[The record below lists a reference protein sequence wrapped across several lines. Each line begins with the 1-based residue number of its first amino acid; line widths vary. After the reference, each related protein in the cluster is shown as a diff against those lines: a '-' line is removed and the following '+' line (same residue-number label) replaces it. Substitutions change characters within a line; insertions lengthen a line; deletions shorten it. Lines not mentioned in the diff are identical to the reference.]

1 MTKAFILGS
10 PQKPSRTPR
19 QSSQT
24 TSSPPP
30 WTWQEIFGMFI
41 FAGEVALNPLSPWI
55 VGSAGDT
62 DTCPSP
68 REEHKQAKALKRP
81 NSSAPAYSP
90 LEDGEF
96 RVLVLEPGAKNDDLS
111 CKLCICRHSDKVF
124 YRALSYAWGDPTKV
138 EQVRCNGQMI
148 GIGSNL
154 YLALIHLRHTR
165 YERIIWIDALCI
177 NQDDF
182 NERGHQV
189 RNMRTI
195 YTNASEVLV
204 WLGEADSHSRRVFGY
219 LSLSQWKAFRLNT
232 NWDRIGFDLTIVDQK
247 DFPSAADLASLGEL
261 LEKSW
266 FRRLWIL
273 QEVALAK
280 RVTLMAGDGRISWEC
295 FFWLIY
301 QVHRSGASQKD
312 FSASAQTSVKAV
324 LEMRRTRRSMQSRGR
339 HQRPLL
345 SVLLA
350 TSSGEC
356 SDIRDEIFAV
366 LALAGDYNFYRDTDD
381 FGPNYHLSP
390 QEVFK
395 KFAKWYI
402 SRGNLNV
409 LSCTTRNE
417 RDLTDELGELPSWV
431 PDWTRIYNDAPFIRY
446 MDRLP
451 FKAGQRGLLPTIDA
465 PRVTEDDA
473 LILSGVTVDVVKEV
487 APLPPSPVHPGAPRN
502 LGSMLLRYKR
512 WLCGCYDMECLG
524 ELLDQNLREF
534 FWKTMTAGL
543 DGEGCPATDN
553 VGRWFYDYLR
563 HVEQTESQSQGI
575 GNHSTALTMG
585 DDVAQL
591 RNGLVMSAVLM
602 WSYKRRPA
610 VTNRGTM
617 ALVPENTRNGDI
629 IVVVAGAKVP
639 LVFRKLGESY
649 TVLGEAF
656 ANDVM
661 DGWFLK
667 LLVEHQ
673 MKLGGQPDG
682 FALRKYAIR

>member
-1 MTKAFILGS
+1 MAKAFILGS
-10 PQKPSRTPR
+10 PQKHSRTPR

-55 VGSAGDT
+55 VGFAGDT

-81 NSSAPAYSP
+81 SSSAPAYSR

-138 EQVRCNGQMI
+138 KQVRCN
-148 GIGSNL
+148 
-154 YLALIHLRHTR
+154 
-165 YERIIWIDALCI
+165 
-177 NQDDF
+177 
-182 NERGHQV
+182 
-189 RNMRTI
+189 
-195 YTNASEVLV
+195 EVLV
-204 WLGEADSHSRRVFGY
+204 WLGEADSHSRRVFEY
-219 LSLSQWKAFRLNT
+219 LSLSKWKAFRLNT

-280 RVTLMAGDGRISWEC
+280 RVTLMAGHGRISWDSS
-295 FFWLIY
+295 LGSI
-301 QVHRSGASQKD
+301 AKD

-324 LEMRRTRRSMQSRGR
+324 LEMWRTRRSMQSWDR

-356 SDIRDEIFAV
+356 SDIRDKIFAV
-366 LALAGDYNFYRDTDD
+366 LALASDYSFDRDSDD

-390 QEVFK
+390 QEIFK
-395 KFAKWYI
+395 KFAKWCI
-402 SRGNLNV
+402 SRGNLNI
-409 LSCTTRNE
+409 LSCTTRNGL
-417 RDLTDELGELPSWV
+417 DLTDELGELPSWV
-431 PDWTRIYNDAPFIRY
+431 PDWTRIYNDVPFIRY

-451 FKAGQRGLLPTIDA
+451 FNAGQADFLPTIDA

-487 APLPPSPVHPGAPRN
+487 APLPPSPIHLGASRN
-502 LGSMLLRYKR
+502 LGSMLLHYKR
-512 WLCGCYDMECLG
+512 WLCGCHNMECLG
-524 ELLDQNLREF
+524 ELPNQNLREF

-553 VGRWFYDYLR
+553 VGRWFHDYLR

-575 GNHSTALTMG
+575 GNHSTVSTMG

-602 WSYKRRPA
+602 WSYKRLPV

-656 ANDVM
+656 AHDVM
-661 DGWFLK
+661 DGRFLK